1 MNKMPTK
8 EITHDPCVEC
18 GTPTLGVM
26 TLADGSTVG
35 IGINRL
41 GYIDSN
47 QGIDGWLCGECAGY
61 ECDSCGKSIY
71 LDEDITVVHGEDEA
85 NYKYHEECLT
95 PELKLLAI
103 EQGELDELR

>member
-1 MNKMPTK
+1 MKQDSISWS
-8 EITHDPCVEC
+8 ELAQITHDPCVEC

-41 GYIDSN
+41 FYDEGDREGYR
-47 QGIDGWLCGECAGY
+47 CGECAGY
-61 ECDSCGKSIY
+61 ECDSCGKNIY
-71 LDEDITVVHGEDEA
+71 LDEDITIETEKYGNE
-85 NYKYHEECLT
+85 KYHYDCLT

-103 EQGELDELR
+103 EQGEFDE